1 MLEHRRITVP
11 LGKDEWDVLRQ
22 TADRDYRH
30 PREQARYLLRI
41 ALGLPTEA
49 PGPLAMNEGMQLQ
62 AAPVFATDNS

>member
-1 MLEHRRITVP
+1 MPEHRRLTVP

-30 PREQARYLLRI
+30 PREQARYLLRV

-49 PGPLAMNEGMQLQ
+49 PGPLARNEGAPLL
-62 AAPVFATDNS
+62 AAQVGSNNS

>member
-1 MLEHRRITVP
+1 MPEHRRLTVP

-30 PREQARYLLRI
+30 PREQARYLLRV

-49 PGPLAMNEGMQLQ
+49 PPALATKEGAPLL
-62 AAPVFATDNS
+62 AAQVASNNS